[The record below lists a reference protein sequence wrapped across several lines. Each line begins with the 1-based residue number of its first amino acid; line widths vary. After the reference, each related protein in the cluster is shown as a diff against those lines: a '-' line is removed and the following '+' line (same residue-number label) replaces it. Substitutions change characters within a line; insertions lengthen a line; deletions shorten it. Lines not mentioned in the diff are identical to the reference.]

1 MDWLI
6 FIKKNYFDCF
16 AIGKKN
22 LLVVQYEWRKCENKK
37 RKKIKKEN
45 PKRRTEDG
53 KKSRACFDLFKVLK

>member
-1 MDWLI
+1 MR
-6 FIKKNYFDCF
+6 KKNVR
-16 AIGKKN
+16 I
-22 LLVVQYEWRKCENKK
+22 K